1 MDQARK
7 DYIMIHK
14 LMGDLASKRQEVA
27 LKLMQPSEEEWK
39 QPYFSEVSYLSIC
52 RQVVFGVSLALGVA
66 SGKRI
71 LRKEGFNQLTKMWRA
86 YMYVSLV
93 GAYDAVLTKVVMRH
107 HLEVLNLLYDDYILE
122 EKARSQS

>member
-27 LKLMQPSEEEWK
+27 LKLMEPSEEKWK

-71 LRKEGFNQLTKMWRA
+71 LRKEGFSQLTKMWRA
-86 YMYVSLV
+86 YVYVSLV
-93 GAYDAVLTKVVMRH
+93 GAYDAVLTKVVLRH
-107 HLEVLNLLYDDYILE
+107 HSQVLNLLYDDYILE